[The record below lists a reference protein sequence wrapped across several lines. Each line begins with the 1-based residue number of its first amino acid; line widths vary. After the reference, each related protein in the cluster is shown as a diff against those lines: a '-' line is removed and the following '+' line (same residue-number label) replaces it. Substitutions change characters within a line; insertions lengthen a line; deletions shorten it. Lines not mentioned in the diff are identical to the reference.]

1 MCEVGVCSV
10 YITQDTEEKNA
21 ACVLLYQYSCIS
33 SGSLLQGW
41 TLLRCWQLYVCLL
54 SKVGMGS
61 SNRLFAGIIKLPN
74 LLSDSRCVLVFLC
87 LWVCE
92 RKRRSKGACFVFF
105 FTCPA
110 DTWMHDP
117 KIISRLLDSKE
128 RAALW
133 EDARP
138 KDIDMCARSPHIPP
152 YTHIHTHTHTHTHTR
167 HVYSTISRVYP
178 WIFITLFILQS

>member
-41 TLLRCWQLYVCLL
+41 TLLRCWHLYVCLL

-74 LLSDSRCVLVFLC
+74 LLRDSRCVLVFLC
-87 LWVCE
+87 LWVCVKE
-92 RKRRSKGACFVFF
+92 KEEGRGLASFF
-105 FTCPA
+105 FFFFLHALQTRECTIQRSFQGCLIVRKGQRREKTPGQ
-110 DTWMHDP
+110 
-117 KIISRLLDSKE
+117 KI
-128 RAALW
+128 
-133 EDARP
+133 
-138 KDIDMCARSPHIPP
+138 
-152 YTHIHTHTHTHTHTR
+152 
-167 HVYSTISRVYP
+167 
-178 WIFITLFILQS
+178 

>member
-92 RKRRSKGACFVFF
+92 RERRSKGACFVFF
-105 FTCPA
+105 LHALQTRECMIQRSFQGCLIVRKGQRCEKTPGQ
-110 DTWMHDP
+110 
-117 KIISRLLDSKE
+117 KI
-128 RAALW
+128 
-133 EDARP
+133 
-138 KDIDMCARSPHIPP
+138 
-152 YTHIHTHTHTHTHTR
+152 
-167 HVYSTISRVYP
+167 
-178 WIFITLFILQS
+178 